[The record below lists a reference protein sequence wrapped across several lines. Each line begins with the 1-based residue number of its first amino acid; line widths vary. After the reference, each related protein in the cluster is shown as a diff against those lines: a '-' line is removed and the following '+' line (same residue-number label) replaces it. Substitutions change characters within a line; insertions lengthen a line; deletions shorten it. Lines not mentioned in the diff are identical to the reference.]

1 MEHTRKLRRYLSA
14 NTNPGRVASWVK
26 AIVMF
31 AYCWHLIS
39 ADTTQLLI
47 NHFQLWSA

>member
-1 MEHTRKLRRYLSA
+1 MQRKLRRHLGVNA
-14 NTNPGRVASWVK
+14 NPGRFASYAK

-39 ADTTQLLI
+39 AETTQLAI